1 MVTRKKVKVE
11 YEYMFDDEE
20 RAIFEKAYDK
30 LYNFFMD
37 YPCAEDLKLTEP
49 RFAPAEDEEERIIKD
64 QEFASA
70 VNVLRAVLD
79 YNKITVA
86 SSRLD

>member
-1 MVTRKKVKVE
+1 MVTTKKVKIE
-11 YEYMFDDEE
+11 YEYAFDNEE

-37 YPCAEDLKLTEP
+37 YPCNEDLKFTEP
-49 RFAPAEDEEERIIKD
+49 RFSAFEDEEERVIKD
-64 QEFASA
+64 QEFANA
-70 VNVLRAVLD
+70 VTVLRAILD